1 MIFSGGVEVLWVILQ
16 CKFIKF
22 EPPPL
27 RSAHVSKLYKCIRN
41 HQSNHAC
48 PGDMKIYFPFPKSY
62 FKMFLFALAINVHIS
77 ITIMQLCIAF
87 NAIQE

>member
-1 MIFSGGVEVLWVILQ
+1 MILAL
-16 CKFIKF
+16 KFLSIIDN
-22 EPPPL
+22 
-27 RSAHVSKLYKCIRN
+27 V
-41 HQSNHAC
+41 SNHAC

-87 NAIQE
+87 NAIQEWAIAPVNLDM